1 VNASDQ
7 SEPASNSSS
16 TDFHTEMQRALRRQ
30 GLSEVTRARYARTV
44 RRLGA
49 RTCPFATADAMT
61 AELRTR
67 SLPGADFQW
76 LLLAHVLPRGF
87 PCATDAACRAATGRV
102 AITQSAAMSE
112 PRAADADS
120 ACRSATALHRKRPN
134 AHACRGSRHGVDHRP
149 TQAAKPRG
157 DARGS
162 NSRRMRGVDGK
173 VVELPGRNTAPL
185 AGMRLEDREV
195 TPSASQ
201 SASHRPEPEDLFP

>member
-87 PCATDAACRAATGRV
+87 PC
-102 AITQSAAMSE
+102 
-112 PRAADADS
+112 
-120 ACRSATALHRKRPN
+120 CRSYGLLHHRRNVLLQRVQLMLRVVLPP
-134 AHACRGSRHGVDHRP
+134 AASR
-149 TQAAKPRG
+149 
-157 DARGS
+157 
-162 NSRRMRGVDGK
+162 SRRALLCRNRGQPMRIR
-173 VVELPGRNTAPL
+173 PAAPP
-185 AGMRLEDREV
+185 RPCIESV
-195 TPSASQ
+195 QTPTPAE
-201 SASHRPEPEDLFP
+201 AHGTV